1 MTPEF
6 NDWWNSDL
14 LSTNNPYREDAP
26 AYWAWEGWQAGV
38 KAERR
43 ECVIACEGV
52 EQATES
58 QSWVVANCVAD
69 ILARDKI

>member
-6 NDWWNSDL
+6 NFWWDSDL

-38 KAERR
+38 KAERER
-43 ECVIACEGV
+43 VIKTVSAAICARGEGP
-52 EQATES
+52 
-58 QSWVVANCVAD
+58 
-69 ILARDKI
+69 